1 MSDMTATWLR
11 AHRTWRRFRSTA
23 FIGGLGLSA
32 IATAILVL
40 SAYFA
45 GTAPRLPGNAA
56 ALETLKT
63 GGSWPPPVQ
72 TRLLDADVTPS
83 SAQASPNNLRLLP
96 QSPSRSEA
104 PPIAIADLP
113 PLAAR
118 IR

>member
-1 MSDMTATWLR
+1 MSDITATWLR
-11 AHRTWRRFRSTA
+11 VHRTWRRFRSIA
-23 FIGGLGLSA
+23 FVGGLGLSA
-32 IATAILVL
+32 IAAAVLVL

-45 GTAPRLPGNAA
+45 GTAPRLPGSAA

-63 GGSWPPPVQ
+63 GGSWPPPAQ
-72 TRLLDADVTPS
+72 ARSLDADVAPS

-96 QSPSRSEA
+96 QSPSPSEA
-104 PPIAIADLP
+104 PPIDIADLP